1 MTKVNI
7 GCGSVKPRGW
17 VNVDYSLGARLT
29 RVPFYNLINRR
40 LKLFDLNPSGNPRNW
55 DSVIIHDLRKRLPWN
70 DGSIDVVYASHIIEH
85 FSKHD
90 GLALLQECH
99 RILRGGVL
107 LE

>member
-55 DSVIIHDLRKRLPWN
+55 DSVIIHDLRKE
-70 DGSIDVVYASHIIEH
+70 ASLERREH
-85 FSKHD
+85 RRCICFAH
-90 GLALLQECH
+90 H
-99 RILRGGVL
+99 
-107 LE
+107 